1 MNFFPHAAVS
11 EQPIRNFVTG
21 AFKALLAF
29 SLLAILTHI
38 SWNMFAPDLLG
49 LPETRMKGAM
59 GLVLFAATLSWAFGR
74 GIGRRGFGRG
84 RHNDTNEH

>member
-1 MNFFPHAAVS
+1 MNFFPHAAVT
-11 EQPIRNFVTG
+11 EQPFRDFAKGT
-21 AFKALLAF
+21 FKTLIAF

-59 GLVLFAATLSWAFGR
+59 GLVLFAGTLSWAFGR
-74 GIGRRGFGRG
+74 GLGRR
-84 RHNDTNEH
+84 HHDDADEH

>member
-1 MNFFPHAAVS
+1 MNFFPHATLD
-11 EQPIRNFVTG
+11 ERGFRNFVVGT
-21 AFKALLAF
+21 FKACLAF

-59 GLVLFAATLSWAFGR
+59 GLVLFAGTLSWAFGR
-74 GIGRRGFGRG
+74 GFGRR
-84 RHNDTNEH
+84 RHDDAGKR

>member
-11 EQPIRNFVTG
+11 ERPIQNFV
-21 AFKALLAF
+21 ASVFKALLAF
-29 SLLAILTHI
+29 SLLAILIHI

-74 GIGRRGFGRG
+74 GFGRF
-84 RHNDTNEH
+84 RHDDTSKH

>member
-1 MNFFPHAAVS
+1 MDFFPHAALD
-11 EQPIRNFVTG
+11 ERRFRNFVVGT
-21 AFKALLAF
+21 FKAFLGF

-59 GLVLFAATLSWAFGR
+59 GLVLFAGTLSWVLGR
-74 GIGRRGFGRG
+74 GIGRRRHSETGRS
-84 RHNDTNEH
+84 